1 MTNYSRSFDEQKTSN
16 TCIFCKTVFSPF
28 IVVFGCLLF
37 KNTLNA
43 VLILL

>member
-1 MTNYSRSFDEQKTSN
+1 MTNYNRSFDEQKTSN

-28 IVVFGCLLF
+28 IVVFLLF

-43 VLILL
+43 VLKLL